1 MAVTVGTVK
10 IDLNT
15 KERAL
20 DAKYHALNNPSNL
33 RLLLADYSALVQRQY
48 AGDYDAT
55 VILVDLAQAIE
66 RAGLT
71 AKQLQALRLVYVDDL
86 TQEEAG
92 KRMGVI
98 REAIKNYVEDAVNKI
113 AEIYYYWCGHGEG
126 YTGGG
131 R

>member
-1 MAVTVGTVK
+1 VAPTGHVK
-10 IDLNT
+10 RDLHT
-15 KERAL
+15 KERGY
-20 DAKYHALNNPSNL
+20 DSKYPALNNPSGL
-33 RLLLADYSALVQRQY
+33 RILLADYHALINRKY
-48 AGDYDAT
+48 AGDYDAVVVLT
-55 VILVDLAQAIE
+55 DLAKAVE
-66 RAGLT
+66 MADLT

-131 R
+131 A